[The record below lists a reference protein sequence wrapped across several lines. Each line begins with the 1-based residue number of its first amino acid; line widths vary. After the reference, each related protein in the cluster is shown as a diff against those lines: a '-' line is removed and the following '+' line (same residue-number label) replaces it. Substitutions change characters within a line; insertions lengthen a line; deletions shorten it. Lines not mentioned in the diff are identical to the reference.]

1 MFKLNEYLSIQPSI
15 VALSLVSLVVMMGAS
30 MVTPSLT
37 LYAQQDLGANEFL
50 VGAVIAGFAIG
61 RLVFDIPS
69 GVLADRLGLNRTM
82 ILGLGVLVSSS
93 VLAGFAPN
101 YWVLL
106 SARVFEGIGS
116 SIYVGAAIAFVLLS
130 SEASKRGTNIGS
142 YQSMLMLGPIMG
154 PIVGAPIAAFFGYNA
169 PYLAFAAVIAVAL
182 AIVAALAYSGRL
194 DVARPVLGHES
205 GGSRKADMT
214 VYLNTAAIATFG
226 FAFLRSGIYTTGMP
240 LFAYGS
246 LSLSV
251 FDVGIMLT
259 MASIANL
266 VSSFFSGKLTQMYG
280 MQKPLFAAILSAA
293 ILVAIMPLSTSMLL
307 LLAIVTLIG
316 VTSGFFGQSIV
327 WAAEQIEE
335 KVKKKSVADAGR
347 ALGVHSHVTRG
358 IGFNRMIGDL
368 GLVLGPLFIGYF
380 ISAFTGNPLLWF
392 VSFGLTGA
400 VLGIV
405 SFLILGTKVKCNI
418 PRR

>member
-1 MFKLNEYLSIQPSI
+1 MFRLNEYLDVQPSI

-50 VGAVIAGFAIG
+50 VGAAIAGFAVG

-82 ILGLGVLVSSS
+82 ILGLGVLVGTS

-106 SARVFEGIGS
+106 SARVFEGVGS

-142 YQSMLMLGPIMG
+142 YQSMLMLGPIVG
-154 PIVGAPIAAFFGYNA
+154 PIVGALIAAFFGYNA
-169 PYLAFAAVIAVAL
+169 PYFAFAAMITVAL
-182 AIVAALAYSGRL
+182 VIVAALAYFGMLR
-194 DVARPVLGHES
+194 VARPVLGHES
-205 GGSRKADMT
+205 GRRKADMT

-226 FAFLRSGIYTTGMP
+226 FAFLRSGFYTTGMP
-240 LFAYGS
+240 LFAYGN

-251 FDVGIMLT
+251 FDVGIILT
-259 MASIANL
+259 TASIANL

-280 MQKPLFAAILSAA
+280 MQKPLFAAILSSA
-293 ILVAIMPLSTSMLL
+293 ILVAIIPLSTSMIL

-335 KVKKKSVADAGR
+335 KVKSKSVADAGR
-347 ALGVHSHVTRG
+347 ALGVHSHVIRG

-368 GLVLGPLFIGYF
+368 GLVLGPLFVGYF
-380 ISAFTGNPLLWF
+380 ISVFAGNPLLWF
-392 VSFGLTGA
+392 ASFGLTGA

-405 SFLILGTKVKCNI
+405 SFLVLSTKVKCNI
-418 PRR
+418 PR